1 MRRLFYFLFLYLLVP
16 ENSFPQLITIKE
28 ARTLGSGENITVTGI
43 VTSGPELGAIRFFQ
57 DSTAGLAAYS
67 YSMGSV
73 KSGDSILISGTLR
86 NYASLL
92 ELDPVLSFTVLSQN
106 NTLPDPAEI
115 KPEEISE
122 KYEGM
127 LIIIKHA
134 HFETSSERFEGN
146 KNYSLSSNGQIFEI
160 RINSSTNIPGETI
173 PNGPVSLIGILGQY
187 SWDDPNAGFQ
197 LLPRN
202 KDDIISE
209 SSINIIER
217 LIATQITTSS
227 FELNWLTDTEGTT
240 EIIYGK
246 TPELELGKLSI
257 SGTNLNHSISVTNG
271 NPSEIYY
278 VKAFS
283 TNGIDTAMTPI
294 QAFITSSLS
303 SGDVKI
309 YFNSSV
315 DHTVSS
321 GKDAIQLDQTIDDT
335 LIAYIN
341 RAKYSIDIAIYNL
354 NNDGISNIS
363 TALNNAYDKGLK
375 IRVVY
380 DRNTNN
386 YGINELHNNIG
397 KIASPESVYPVYGI
411 MHNKFIIID
420 ANSSNPNDPLIW
432 TGSTN
437 LTKNQ
442 INTDANNVII
452 VQDQS
457 LAITYQME
465 FEEMFGSDGLS
476 PDPEK
481 SKFGPDK
488 KDQTPH
494 FFNIGGHKLE
504 CYFSPSD
511 KANARILET
520 INNANSRLNISTM
533 LITRTDIGNLIVEK
547 TSGGTISKIVVNS
560 QNQSGMEEVV
570 NILTDALNGDFKESV
585 ETGILHHKY
594 MITDHP
600 GTESDPVVLTGSHNW
615 SSAADLRNDENTIII
630 HDDTIANI
638 YYQEFVERF
647 AGGKVV
653 VISPECARDS
663 SECIMDTNLTYDVT
677 ANDKIFGD
685 YLLSISREPE
695 NGTATTPDNKNI
707 SYTPNEAFTGLDT
720 IIYKVCMLNDTTLFD
735 TSIFIINTQAASDI
749 KTIEKHSWKIYPN
762 PAGSMLYLNFQII
775 QASEI
780 IVNILD
786 LTGRVYLSFPFN
798 APGGEQ
804 TQEFNISVLPPG
816 IYILSLKTDKYQ
828 GYRKFAIQR

>member
-187 SWDDPNAGFQ
+187 SWDNPNAGFQ

-452 VQDQS
+452 IQDQS

>member
-1 MRRLFYFLFLYLLVP
+1 MKLLFYFQFLFLLVP
-16 ENSFPQLITIKE
+16 GNSYSQLLKIKE
-28 ARTLGSGENITVTGI
+28 ARTMGSGEDITVTGI
-43 VTSGPELGAIRFFQ
+43 VTSGPELGSIRFFQ
-57 DSTAGLAAYS
+57 DTTAGLAAYS

-73 KSGDSILISGTLR
+73 KRGDSILISGTLK
-86 NYASLL
+86 NYANLL
-92 ELDPVLSFTVLSQN
+92 ELDPVLSFTVLNQN
-106 NTLPDPAEI
+106 NALPDPVEI
-115 KPEEISE
+115 NPDEISE

-127 LIIIKHA
+127 LIKIKQA

-146 KNYSLSSNGQIFEI
+146 KNYSLSSNGQTFEV
-160 RINSSTNIPGETI
+160 RVNSSTNIPGETI
-173 PNGPVSLIGILGQY
+173 PTGPVSISGILGQY
-187 SWDDPNAGFQ
+187 SWNDPDAGYQ

-202 KDDIISE
+202 TDDIISE
-209 SSINIIER
+209 SSINMTGR
-217 LIATQITTSS
+217 LVATQITTSS

-257 SGTNLNHSISVTNG
+257 SVANLSHSISVTNG
-271 NPSEIYY
+271 NPSEIFY

-283 TNGIDTAMTPI
+283 TNGIDTAMTPT

-303 SGDVKI
+303 GGDMKI

-321 GKDAIQLDQTIDDT
+321 GKNAVQLDHAIDDT

-363 TALNNAYDKGLK
+363 TALNNAYDRGLK

-380 DRNTNN
+380 DINTNN
-386 YGINELHNNIG
+386 YGINELHSNIG
-397 KIASPESVYPVYGI
+397 KIAGPESDYPVYGI

-420 ANSSNPNDPLIW
+420 ANSSNPNDPLVW

-452 VQDQS
+452 IQDQS

-494 FFNIGGHKLE
+494 FFNIGGHNLE

-520 INNANSRLNISTM
+520 INNANSELNISTM
-533 LITRTDIGNLIVEK
+533 LITRTDIGNLIAEK
-547 TSGGTISKIVVNS
+547 TNAGTLSKVVVNS

-570 NILTDALNGDFKESV
+570 NILTEALNENFKES
-585 ETGILHHKY
+585 EEPGIMHHKY

-600 GTESDPVVLTGSHNW
+600 GTEPDPVVLTGSHNW
-615 SSAADLRNDENTIII
+615 SSAAELRNDENTLII

-647 AGGKVV
+647 AGGEVV
-653 VISPECARDS
+653 VVSPECARDS

-685 YLLSISREPE
+685 YLLSISKEPK
-695 NGTATTPDNKNI
+695 NGTATTQDNKNI
-707 SYTPNEAFTGLDT
+707 SYTPREGFIGMDT
-720 IIYKVCMLNDTTLFD
+720 IIYKVCMHYDSTVYD
-735 TSIFIINTQAASDI
+735 TSIFIINTQVSLNLKIID
-749 KTIEKHSWKIYPN
+749 EHSWKIYPN
-762 PAGSMLYLNFQII
+762 PAESVLYLNFQIE
-775 QASEI
+775 QVSEI

-786 LTGRVYLSFPFN
+786 LTG
-798 APGGEQ
+798 
-804 TQEFNISVLPPG
+804 
-816 IYILSLKTDKYQ
+816 
-828 GYRKFAIQR
+828 

>member
-511 KANARILET
+511 KANARILES

>member
-115 KPEEISE
+115 KPEEISD

-134 HFETSSERFEGN
+134 NFETSSERFEGN
-146 KNYSLSSNGQIFEI
+146 KNYSLSSNGQTFEI

-173 PNGPVSLIGILGQY
+173 PNGPVSLSGILGQY

-227 FELNWLTDTEGTT
+227 FELNWLTDTDGTT
-240 EIIYGK
+240 EILYGK

-283 TNGIDTAMTPI
+283 TNGIDTAMTPT

-303 SGDVKI
+303 GGDVKI

-386 YGINELHNNIG
+386 YGINELNSSIG
-397 KIASPESVYPVYGI
+397 KLASPESDYPVYGI

-420 ANSSNPNDPLIW
+420 ANSSYPDDPLVW

-452 VQDQS
+452 IQDQS

-511 KANARILET
+511 KANARILEA

-533 LITRTDIGNLIVEK
+533 LITRTDIGSLIAERSNK
-547 TSGGTISKIVVNS
+547 GTISKIVVNS
-560 QNQSGMEEVV
+560 RNQSGMEEVV
-570 NILTDALNGDFKESV
+570 KILTDALNGDFKESE

-615 SSAADLRNDENTIII
+615 SSAAELRNDENTIII

-653 VISPECARDS
+653 VISPECIRDS
-663 SECIMDTNLTYDVT
+663 SSCLMDTSLTYDVT
-677 ANDKIFGD
+677 ANDKIYGD

-695 NGTATTPDNKNI
+695 NGTATTTDNKNI
-707 SYTPNEAFTGLDT
+707 SYTPNEGFNGMDT
-720 IIYKVCMLNDTTLFD
+720 IIYKVRMYNDTTLYD
-735 TSIFIINTQAASDI
+735 TSIFIINTLATSSL
-749 KTIEKHSWKIYPN
+749 KTIKKHSWNLYPN
-762 PAGSMLYLNFQII
+762 PAESILYLNFQIV

-816 IYILSLKTDKYQ
+816 VYIFMLRTGNSYS
-828 GYRKFAIQR
+828 YRKLVIQR

>member
-386 YGINELHNNIG
+386 YGINELHSNIG
-397 KIASPESVYPVYGI
+397 KIAGPESDYPVYGI